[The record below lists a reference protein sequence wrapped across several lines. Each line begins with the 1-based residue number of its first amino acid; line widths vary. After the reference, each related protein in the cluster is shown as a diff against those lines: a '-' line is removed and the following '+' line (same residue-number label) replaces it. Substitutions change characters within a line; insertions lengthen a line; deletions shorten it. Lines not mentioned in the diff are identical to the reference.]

1 MFNEVIDWKE
11 LEKWEDKNKTK
22 CFLVIVE
29 EDVKFLFNPKQIEG
43 IDVYECIQE
52 VWHDYDLSEEYQHVM
67 DTIHER
73 VLEKIKEKTNGKK

>member
-73 VLEKIKEKTNGKK
+73 IIEKVKEKKDE

>member
-11 LEKWEDKNKTK
+11 LEKWEDKNKSK
-22 CFLVIVE
+22 CFLVVVE

-52 VWHDYDLSEEYQHVM
+52 VWHEYDLGDEYQHIM
-67 DTIHER
+67 DTIHESII
-73 VLEKIKEKTNGKK
+73 EKIKLSTRRKK